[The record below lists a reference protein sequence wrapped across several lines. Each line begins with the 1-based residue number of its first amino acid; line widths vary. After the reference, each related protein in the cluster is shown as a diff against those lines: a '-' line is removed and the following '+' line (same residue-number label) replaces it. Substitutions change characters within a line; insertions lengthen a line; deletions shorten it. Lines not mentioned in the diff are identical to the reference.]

1 MLRLYVRLISVV
13 YECYLIFFLIID
25 FSQNQTGNLD
35 QAIQDAAEHFVYV
48 PKKSTINPQ
57 DIAFFLSTR
66 LVAAAAGDD
75 VDDKN
80 NHEDASKENG
90 EKSNPSC
97 SLVGGD
103 DPFKRLRRYE
113 TKTAEL
119 AAEFEEGMVR
129 F

>member
-1 MLRLYVRLISVV
+1 M
-13 YECYLIFFLIID
+13 
-25 FSQNQTGNLD
+25 QNQTGNLD

-66 LVAAAAGDD
+66 FVAAAG
-75 VDDKN
+75 
-80 NHEDASKENG
+80 EDANDENNEGGTVAANVGVDNG
-90 EKSNPSC
+90 ESDMF
-97 SLVGGD
+97 GGD
-103 DPFKRLRRYE
+103 DPAKRLRRYE

>member
-1 MLRLYVRLISVV
+1 MLF
-13 YECYLIFFLIID
+13 YLIIFR
-25 FSQNQTGNLD
+25 QNQTCNLD

-66 LVAAAAGDD
+66 LATAASGAEDENIDHSGSAAKNGV
-75 VDDKN
+75 VD
-80 NHEDASKENG
+80 
-90 EKSNPSC
+90 KSDPNT
-97 SLVGGD
+97 LFGGD
-103 DPFKRLRRYE
+103 DPVKRLRRYE

>member
-1 MLRLYVRLISVV
+1 MNCLSYIT
-13 YECYLIFFLIID
+13 
-25 FSQNQTGNLD
+25 QNQTGNLD

-66 LVAAAAGDD
+66 LVTAASGENAGNPNDED
-75 VDDKN
+75 V
-80 NHEDASKENG
+80 AENLEG
-90 EKSNPSC
+90 KSAHSF
-97 SLVGGD
+97 SVFGGD
-103 DPFKRLRRYE
+103 DPAKRLKMYE